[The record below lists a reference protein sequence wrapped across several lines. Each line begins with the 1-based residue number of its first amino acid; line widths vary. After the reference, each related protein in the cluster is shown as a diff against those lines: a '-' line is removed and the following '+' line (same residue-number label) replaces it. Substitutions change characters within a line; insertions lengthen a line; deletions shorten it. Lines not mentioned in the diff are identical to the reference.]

1 MILLSD
7 NDLIVKLAQCDL
19 IETAL
24 GSMDAKRKDC
34 FVLNTMSY
42 SLRLRDP
49 DLAIRK
55 YVGSVQAYERIS
67 EFLEGCSVLDEGPT
81 DYELL
86 DHLQGIDEIDPGEQ
100 TLFLHAYDHHVNDR
114 SYQLLTGDKRALKAI
129 CSYDNLDAF
138 EYLRT
143 NIVCLESC
151 MMDLI
156 DYAGFAYVNDMVST
170 GRQEVL
176 EDQYDKVLRAAF
188 GAGRD
193 QKHCLECLHSY
204 CADFRWLLSY

>member
-19 IETAL
+19 IGDTLAAFE
-24 GSMDAKRKDC
+24 SKNKDC

-49 DLAIRK
+49 DLSIRQ
-55 YVGSVQAYERIS
+55 YVGSVQAYERIGQ
-67 EFLEGCSVLDEGPT
+67 FLEGCSTLDEGPM
-81 DYELL
+81 DFDLIEHIQQV
-86 DHLQGIDEIDPGEQ
+86 DQIDPGEQ
-100 TLFLHAYDHHVNDR
+100 ALLLHAYDHHRNDVD
-114 SYQLLTGDKRALKAI
+114 YHLLTGDKRALRAI
-129 CSYDNLDAF
+129 CSYENLDAF

-143 NIVCLESC
+143 KVVCLETC

-156 DYAGFAYVNDMVST
+156 DYAGHEYINDRVSNA
-170 GRQEVL
+170 RREVA

-188 GAGRD
+188 GPGRN
-193 QKHCLECLHSY
+193 QSHSTECLRNY
-204 CADFRWLLSY
+204 CNDIWWLLSY